1 MIMKRKKLFVC
12 LVAVLSI
19 PLLSSV
25 TNFSQTH
32 KHNDYTKPGITIC
45 GDKKEPNP
53 ISSFSDKPIRF

>member
-1 MIMKRKKLFVC
+1 MKRKKLFVC
-12 LVAVLSI
+12 FVAVLSI

-25 TNFSQTH
+25 NSFSPAH

-53 ISSFSDKPIRF
+53 IR

>member
-1 MIMKRKKLFVC
+1 MKRKKLFVC
-12 LVAVLSI
+12 FVAVLSI

-25 TNFSQTH
+25 NSFSPAH

-53 ISSFSDKPIRF
+53 ISSFSDKPIKF